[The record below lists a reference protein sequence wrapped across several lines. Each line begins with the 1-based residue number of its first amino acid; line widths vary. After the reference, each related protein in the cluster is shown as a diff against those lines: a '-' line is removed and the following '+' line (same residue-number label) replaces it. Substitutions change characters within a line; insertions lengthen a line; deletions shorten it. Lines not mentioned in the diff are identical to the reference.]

1 MCQALYLMQWRMEM
15 TKSHLKK
22 KKVIKLCSDCLL
34 IQKFRLL
41 PILIF
46 LDTRNVKP
54 LTNRVLKVLE
64 KVSRYFYF
72 IFCPFVQEFSV
83 SDCQI

>member
-1 MCQALYLMQWRMEM
+1 MCQALYLMQWRMKM
-15 TKSHLKK
+15 TKSHLK
-22 KKVIKLCSDCLL
+22 KKVIKLCSDWLL

-46 LDTRNVKP
+46 LDTRNVKS

-64 KVSRYFYF
+64 KVSSHFYF
-72 IFCPFVQEFSV
+72 IFFPFVPEFSV

>member
-1 MCQALYLMQWRMEM
+1 M